1 MDQVFISIGSNLGD
15 RRAYCKR
22 ALEEMAGF
30 SKVLKVSSLY
40 ETEPVGNEDQPD
52 FINIAAEITTDM
64 SPHNLLRHLN
74 EIEER
79 LGRVRYEKC
88 GPRTIDLDIIFYGDL
103 ILNDDDLIIPHPAAH
118 VRQFVLEPI
127 CEIDPDLIYPGLG
140 ITVFKVL
147 QKLNNDK
154 KVVKLNK
161 LFTFS
166 QQ

>member
-1 MDQVFISIGSNLGD
+1 
-15 RRAYCKR
+15 
-22 ALEEMAGF
+22 
-30 SKVLKVSSLY
+30 
-40 ETEPVGNEDQPD
+40 
-52 FINIAAEITTDM
+52 M

-103 ILNDDDLIIPHPAAH
+103 ILNDDDLIIPHPADH

-154 KVVKLNK
+154 KVVKLFK
-161 LFTFS
+161 TC
-166 QQ
+166 